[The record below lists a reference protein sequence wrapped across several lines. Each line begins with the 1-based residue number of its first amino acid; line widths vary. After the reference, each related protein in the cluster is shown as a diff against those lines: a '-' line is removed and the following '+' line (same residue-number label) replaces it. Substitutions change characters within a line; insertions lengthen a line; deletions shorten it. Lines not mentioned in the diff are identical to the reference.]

1 MSHSGDA
8 ETVAAL
14 ALSWLAEA
22 ELLDPFAAQTGAD
35 LAQVRALA
43 ADPAFLGAVLDFV
56 LTRDDWVRDAAAAQG
71 VPPERLA
78 LARAALP
85 GGDLPHWT

>member
-1 MSHSGDA
+1 MADP
-8 ETVAAL
+8 ETVAARAL
-14 ALSWLAEA
+14 AWIAEA

-35 LAQVRALA
+35 LAQLRAAA

-56 LTRDDWVRDAAAAQG
+56 LSRDDWVLAAAAAQD
-71 VPPERLA
+71 VPPEA
-78 LARAALP
+78 LLQARAALP